1 MRSSLRAHN
10 DFIAAHWLGRL
21 ESQGLT
27 DFERL
32 WQRRLPL
39 VDKAN
44 TSRGGRST
52 VALLVAEPAGAQD
65 FRLIV
70 KRQQNHQSRTWRH
83 PLQGIPTVNKE
94 YFNFRRFN
102 ACGLATA
109 SPVLFAQRQ
118 DSRGR
123 RAILVT
129 EYLEGYCSFDAL
141 LKRWSVGSA
150 PADEYRDTILRSIA
164 NLIARMHRAGFRHNC
179 LYPKHV
185 FVNRQRPRPDV
196 RLIDLEKAGRALGS
210 SRRMIRDLDAF
221 FRNSP
226 CWSSSDQARF
236 LVHYHG
242 ESHLTPKIEQT
253 WRRIQRRMARKGG
266 PVPNLQPGSSDGD
279 R

>member
-39 VDKAN
+39 VGKAN

-52 VALLVAEPAGAQD
+52 AALLVADPAGPEN

-83 PLQGIPTVNKE
+83 PLQGIPTFCKE
-94 YFNFRRFN
+94 FINFRRLN
-102 ACGLATA
+102 ASGLATA
-109 SPVLFAQRQ
+109 APVLFAQRR
-118 DSRGR
+118 DRRGW

-129 EYLEGYCSFDAL
+129 EYLEGYCSFDTL
-141 LKRWSVGSA
+141 LEQWSGGAA
-150 PADEYRDTILRSIA
+150 PSPAYRDTILRSIA
-164 NLIARMHRAGFRHNC
+164 DLIARMHRAGFRHNC
-179 LYPKHV
+179 LYPRHV
-185 FVNRQRPRPDV
+185 FVNRQGPCPDV
-196 RLIDLEKAGRALGS
+196 RLIDLEKARRALGS
-210 SRRMIRDLDAF
+210 NRRMIRDLDAF

-266 PVPNLQPGSSDGD
+266 PVPNARPGSSDGD